1 VTLNTKTGQELLTG
15 LGEFI
20 DDDHSSTTTGAGNA
34 AGTSLTDTSQ
44 SDFGERAMVD
54 GWIRIT
60 SGTNDGEVRRV
71 TVNDGSATI
80 TVAPAFTAQVAT
92 SVTYEF
98 HRWNPDAKL
107 KALDRAR
114 FSGFPYI
121 STVVE
126 DATQIGDNYNRK
138 FSFAGTLKSGPYT
151 CWQELE
157 LGTTH
162 TWNVLKNPRGTS
174 LTGWDLSG
182 AGATATL
189 YQGGDYDRI
198 IPKYTTVCT
207 RITVPITT
215 AVSYSQLA
223 SQFTSLTVTN
233 AAGRKV
239 TFGKWIYAKLAD
251 RVTLMIT
258 DDAGTSSSVAHQ
270 GRGWEYLEVSRDVDG
285 DNSATLT
292 VSTEI
297 SSGAVMTVWWN
308 HAWFVLGDMP
318 DVFSTQITP
327 IRVQRDGSQQVVYL
341 DEAPMKGLQLKL
353 IGRGHLSA
361 LNEDVTATMEVDDGM
376 AETLYAYA
384 AQVLFTD
391 TGMSSEDSG
400 ELAQKIQTVLTR
412 LRKSKTFF
420 DSEIANPPGMNT
432 PHGI

>member
-20 DDDHSSTTTGAGNA
+20 DDDHGSTTTGAGNS
-34 AGTSLTDTSQ
+34 AGTSLTDTAQ

-71 TVNDGSATI
+71 TENDGSATI

-114 FSGFPYI
+114 FTGFPYI

-138 FSFAGTLKSGPYT
+138 FAFAGTLKSGPYT

-174 LTGWDLSG
+174 TGGWDLTGSG
-182 AGATATL
+182 AAVSI

-198 IPKYTTVCT
+198 IPKYTTTCT
-207 RITVPITT
+207 RITVPVTT
-215 AVSYSQLA
+215 AVSYSQVA
-223 SQFTSLTVTN
+223 SQFTSMTAAN

-239 TFGKWIYAKLAD
+239 TFGMWSYAKLAD
-251 RVTLMIT
+251 RVTVKIT
-258 DDAGTSSSVAHQ
+258 DDAGNSESVAHQ

-292 VSTEI
+292 VSLEI
-297 SSGAVMTVWWN
+297 SSGAVMTIWWN

-341 DEAPMKGLQLKL
+341 DEAPIKGLQLKL

-361 LNEDVTATMEVDDGM
+361 LNEDPTATMEVDDGM

-384 AQVLFTD
+384 TQVLFDD
-391 TGMSSEDSG
+391 TSLSSDDSA
-400 ELAQKIQTVLTR
+400 ELQSKVQTVLGR
-412 LRKSKTFF
+412 LRQSKTFF
-420 DSEIANPPGMNT
+420 DSQIANPPGMNT